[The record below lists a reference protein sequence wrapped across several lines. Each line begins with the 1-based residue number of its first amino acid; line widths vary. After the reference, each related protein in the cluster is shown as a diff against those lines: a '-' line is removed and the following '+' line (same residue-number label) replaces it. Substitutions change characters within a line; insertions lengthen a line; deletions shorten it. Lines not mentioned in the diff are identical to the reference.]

1 MFKIFK
7 YKAPFP
13 TSLARNRQP
22 ASRFQTPEQATKTI
36 FKLNDYLCTRNTQ
49 HSISK
54 ERDKRANQVNRRMK
68 NWSREETIIA
78 FNAYCK
84 IAFKNSSKQH
94 PLIIHYAQI
103 LGRTPSALNMKIGN
117 IGRLDPELK
126 TQGIKGLT
134 HGAKMEQEIWDE
146 FYANPERLV
155 FESERLIAKFSKKN
169 IEEITDID
177 ITNLPEGKERETII
191 RQRVNQSFFR
201 SVVMSSYNYR
211 CCISGVGN
219 PQLLEACHIVDWT
232 TEVANRTNPKNGL
245 CLNSFFHKA
254 YDQYLLAITPDF
266 KILLAE
272 ELIRK
277 TANSLFKTYL
287 ERINGNSITLPDKFK
302 PRKDLLE
309 LHYKA
314 FLSRKIAE

>member
-13 TSLARNRQP
+13 HLLTTKPTARLP
-22 ASRFQTPEQATKTI
+22 IQTPEQAPQTI

-117 IGRLDPELK
+117 YCCPVKLK
-126 TQGIKGLT
+126 R
-134 HGAKMEQEIWDE
+134 A
-146 FYANPERLV
+146 
-155 FESERLIAKFSKKN
+155 
-169 IEEITDID
+169 
-177 ITNLPEGKERETII
+177 
-191 RQRVNQSFFR
+191 
-201 SVVMSSYNYR
+201 
-211 CCISGVGN
+211 
-219 PQLLEACHIVDWT
+219 
-232 TEVANRTNPKNGL
+232 
-245 CLNSFFHKA
+245 
-254 YDQYLLAITPDF
+254 
-266 KILLAE
+266 
-272 ELIRK
+272 
-277 TANSLFKTYL
+277 
-287 ERINGNSITLPDKFK
+287 
-302 PRKDLLE
+302 
-309 LHYKA
+309 
-314 FLSRKIAE
+314 